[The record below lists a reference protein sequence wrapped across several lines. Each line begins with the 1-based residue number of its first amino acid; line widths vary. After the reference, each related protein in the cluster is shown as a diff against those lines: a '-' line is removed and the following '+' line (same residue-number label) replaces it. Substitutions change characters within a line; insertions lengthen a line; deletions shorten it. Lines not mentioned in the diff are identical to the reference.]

1 MSRIDGFVGR
11 RDLLKLVGAGGAG
24 LAATAAGGVLWTA
37 QEAIAPQAAAAD
49 EYQSNP
55 KPVSPE
61 EALKRLGDG
70 NQRFAQQKPIYPAQG
85 LERLR
90 SVAKA
95 QYPFASLLS

>member
-1 MSRIDGFVGR
+1 M
-11 RDLLKLVGAGGAG
+11 LLLL
-24 LAATAAGGVLWTA
+24 LAGVLWTA